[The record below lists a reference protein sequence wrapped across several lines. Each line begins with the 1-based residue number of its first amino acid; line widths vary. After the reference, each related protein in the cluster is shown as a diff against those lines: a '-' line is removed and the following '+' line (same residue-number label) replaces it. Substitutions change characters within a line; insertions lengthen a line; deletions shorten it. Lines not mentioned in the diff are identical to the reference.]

1 MEAEIRDLRDQLDS
15 LRLEVNTLEIQVER
29 LRTDIAVAEAKKDQ
43 WENQIDEYT
52 DRINIERKKLA
63 DDELK
68 DLEDMIEVL
77 KKLIPTTEAEI
88 DRHYYNCY
96 GDGAVEVEQTGSVLV
111 YIIRGER
118 VNEYIH
124 QAYGDDVPDCK

>member
-111 YIIRGER
+111 YIVRGER